1 MSGVGWGSREG
12 RAGPGGSFGVCPHP
26 WVLGSGSGAAP
37 LPIGTGL
44 CWYLTREV
52 VVGSTIVRRQVPAFQ
67 APSEVAW
74 SYNLH

>member
-1 MSGVGWGSREG
+1 MGCAPTLGCWDLG
-12 RAGPGGSFGVCPHP
+12 RGLLP
-26 WVLGSGSGAAP
+26 
-37 LPIGTGL
+37 PIGTGL